1 MVSTDFIDF
10 FHCSEIFLE
19 IRLFEEKGYGFIKF
33 QTHEAATQAIC
44 EMTGVTVNGCQV
56 SFFIELNF

>member
-1 MVSTDFIDF
+1 MKKMTTLI
-10 FHCSEIFLE
+10 IFVLE

-56 SFFIELNF
+56 SRFTLYKKF